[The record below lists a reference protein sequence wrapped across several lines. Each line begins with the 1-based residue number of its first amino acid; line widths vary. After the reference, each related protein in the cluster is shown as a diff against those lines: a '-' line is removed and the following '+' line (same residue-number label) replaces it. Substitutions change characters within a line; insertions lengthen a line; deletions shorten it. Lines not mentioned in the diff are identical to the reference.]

1 MQGSQVPVCRRALLS
16 LLFGES
22 DFIRAIAW
30 QRTDLLAEGYQ
41 KEDPRCSKLY
51 VTVFKKQGTKGRSS
65 KLETQAGMPA
75 RRDSFLFLT
84 FNLFPRVTCQGT
96 AFTSHSS
103 SPAPRSLASSVLGE
117 TPSFS
122 AARVLFHLH
131 SRMVFSSKTFS
142 TWFAARPVTSSS
154 EPSQLKFSASI
165 PAGRCSVSGFEK
177 GSCKPS
183 A

>member
-1 MQGSQVPVCRRALLS
+1 
-16 LLFGES
+16 
-22 DFIRAIAW
+22 
-30 QRTDLLAEGYQ
+30 
-41 KEDPRCSKLY
+41 
-51 VTVFKKQGTKGRSS
+51 
-65 KLETQAGMPA
+65 MPA
-75 RRDSFLFLT
+75 RRDSFLLLT

-154 EPSQLKFSASI
+154 EPSQLKFSASM

-177 GSCKPS
+177 RSEEHTSELQSQFHLVCRLLLEKKNNNYNAELPIRLP
-183 A
+183 